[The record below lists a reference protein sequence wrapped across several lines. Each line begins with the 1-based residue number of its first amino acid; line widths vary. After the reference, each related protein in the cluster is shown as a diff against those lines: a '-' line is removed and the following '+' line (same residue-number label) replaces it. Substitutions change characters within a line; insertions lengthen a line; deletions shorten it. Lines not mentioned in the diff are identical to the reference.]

1 MKHLPTFSQYLD
13 KYGDIGL
20 YDVPTV
26 SVDGITRDALK
37 AFFSDIVIGDTPIRF
52 QSTFRR
58 AIMLYYPVY
67 RDQIA
72 VWAERTAKSWLY
84 DNIRN
89 YKLTHE
95 GTATLDAKTI
105 DAISSDATMIG
116 KAIAKGQIDVS
127 ATSSSTSDTSE
138 SGKDR
143 TFSFTYPES
152 NYQGGVIPYDLDN
165 DPAVE
170 FIDTQADNVSMKNTH
185 VETETEDE
193 SQTRD
198 ERQNDTTDTETRKT
212 DQTNTVDQDTTN
224 KWVETKE
231 YDGDTLNKLTA
242 ELIEQIPMTNYFH
255 QFTCKMFGCFEFIRI
270 SDDDEPLY
278 GKDKY
283 LY

>member
-1 MKHLPTFSQYLD
+1 MEHLPTFSKYLD
-13 KYGDIGL
+13 KYGDLAL

-26 SVDGITRDALK
+26 AVDNITRDALK
-37 AFFSDIVIGDTPIRF
+37 VFFSDIVIGDTPVRF
-52 QSTFRR
+52 QSMFRR

-72 VWAERTAKSWLY
+72 VWAERTAKNWLY
-84 DNIRN
+84 DNVRN

-116 KAIAKGQIDVS
+116 KAISKGQIDVFS
-127 ATSSSTSDTSE
+127 TSSTTSDTSE
-138 SGKDR
+138 NGKDR
-143 TFSFTYPES
+143 TFSFAYPES
-152 NYQGGVIPYDLDN
+152 NYQGGIIPYDLEN
-165 DPAVE
+165 DPVVE
-170 FIDTQADNVSMKNTH
+170 FIDTQADNVSMKDTH

-193 SQTRD
+193 TQTRN
-198 ERQNDTTDTETRKT
+198 ERQDDTTDTETRKT

-224 KWVETKE
+224 KWTESKE

-242 ELIEQIPMTNYFH
+242 ELIEQIPMTDYFY
-255 QFTCKMFGCFEFIRI
+255 QFTCKMFGCFEFFRI

-278 GKDKY
+278 GPDDY
-283 LY
+283 LF

>member
-13 KYGDIGL
+13 RYGDVGL

-26 SVDGITRDALK
+26 AVDSITRDALK
-37 AFFSDIVIGDTPIRF
+37 VFFSDIVIGDIPVRF
-52 QSTFRR
+52 QAMFRR

-84 DNIRN
+84 DNVRN
-89 YKLTHE
+89 YTLTHD

-105 DAISSDATMIG
+105 DAISSDATMVG
-116 KAIAKGQIDVS
+116 KAISSGGMNM
-127 ATSSSTSDTSE
+127 SSTSHSTGDTSE
-138 SGKDR
+138 QGKDR

-152 NYQGGVIPYDLDN
+152 NYQGGVLPYDLEN
-165 DPAVE
+165 DPSVE
-170 FIDTQADNVSMKNTH
+170 FIDTQADNISMKNTH
-185 VETETEDE
+185 VETEAEDE
-193 SQTRD
+193 SQTRN
-198 ERQNDTTDTETRKT
+198 ERQDDTTDTEIRKT

-224 KWVETKE
+224 KWTESKI

-242 ELIEQIPMTNYFH
+242 ELIEQIPMTDYFY
-255 QFTCKMFGCFEFIRI
+255 QFTCKMFGCFEFLRI

-278 GKDKY
+278 GSDDY